1 MSDDRLPQHI
11 AIVMDGN
18 GRWAKSRHMPRI
30 SGHRAGAKAIQKV
43 IKHCGK
49 RGIKALSIFAFS
61 SENWGRPQKE
71 VDALMKLFLE
81 TLRKETDQLAKHKVR
96 MRIIGDRSRF
106 SQDLQREIII
116 AEQKT
121 AHNTDLNL
129 TIAANYSGRW
139 DITQAMQRIA
149 QDQIAPEKIDETVI
163 ARYLSLADLPDP
175 DLFIRTGG
183 ELRISNF
190 FLWQTAYCELYFSDL
205 MWPQFDEQ
213 EIDKALEFFATRERR
228 FGLTHEQV
236 KEDTTC

>member
-49 RGIKALSIFAFS
+49 RGIKTLSIFAFS
-61 SENWGRPQKE
+61 RENWGRPKKE

-81 TLRKETDQLAKHKVR
+81 TLRKETDQLATHKIR
-96 MRIIGDRSRF
+96 MRIIGDHSAF
-106 SQDLQREIII
+106 DKDLQQEINI

-129 TIAANYSGRW
+129 IIAANYSGRW
-139 DITQAMQRIA
+139 DMAQAMRQIA
-149 QDQIAPEKIDETVI
+149 QDNIPPEKIDESVI
-163 ARYLSLADLPDP
+163 ARHLSLADLPNP

-190 FLWQTAYCELYFSDL
+190 YLWQTAYSELYFSDL
-205 MWPQFDEQ
+205 MWPQFDEK
-213 EIDKALEFFATRERR
+213 ELDKALAFFATRERR
-228 FGLTHEQV
+228 FGLTQEQIQEKV
-236 KEDTTC
+236 RC